1 MPLRR
6 HPLMGALIL
15 VALLALVG
23 AVSLSLGARS
33 VPVGEVV
40 DILRGMPASD
50 GFAAAVVLERVPRVV
65 LCLLAGAALG
75 VSGLLM
81 QVVTRNPV
89 ADPSILGVN
98 SGASLAVV
106 WGIAFLGITTA
117 PQYMALAI
125 LGAAVTAFLVFGV
138 GSVGGTTPLKLA
150 LAGTAVSVALS
161 SFVSIIVMPRSNV
174 MDTFR
179 FWQMGSVSGASWESI
194 AILWPVCLVGLL
206 VSLACSSSL
215 EVLALG
221 DDAAVG
227 LGARPGLVRL
237 VASSVAVLLCGATT
251 ALAGPIGFVGLMA
264 PHVVRLAW
272 HGGMRWQLVL
282 SALAGALVLTLSDAI
297 GKTVLAPSELE
308 VGIVTAAVGAPVF
321 IVVAIV
327 ATSPRK
333 QRGDVGPSRLACGQA
348 AVRGEA
354 ESS

>member
-1 MPLRR
+1 MGLRR
-6 HPLMGALIL
+6 HPLLGAIILLI
-15 VALLALVG
+15 LLALVS
-23 AVSLSLGARS
+23 ALSLSRGARP
-33 VPVGEVV
+33 VPVGEVA
-40 DILRGMPASD
+40 DILRGVPVSD
-50 GFAAAVVLERVPRVV
+50 SFATAVVLERVPRLVF
-65 LCLLAGAALG
+65 CLLAGGALG

-81 QVVTRNPV
+81 QAVTRNPI

-117 PQYMALAI
+117 PQYTVLAI
-125 LGAAVTAFLVFGV
+125 LGAAITAFLVFGV
-138 GSVGGTTPLKLA
+138 GSVGGATPLKLA

-179 FWQMGSVSGASWESI
+179 MWQMGSVSGASWESL
-194 AILWPVCLVGLL
+194 AVLWPVCVVGMLMSLV
-206 VSLACSSSL
+206 CSSAL

-227 LGARPGLVRL
+227 LGAKPGLVRL
-237 VASSVAVLLCGATT
+237 AASAIAVLLCGATT

-272 HGGMRWQLVL
+272 RGSMRWQLVL

-297 GKTVLAPSELE
+297 GKSVLAPSELE
-308 VGIVTAAVGAPVF
+308 VGIVTAAVGAPIF
-321 IVVAIV
+321 IAVAIL
-327 ATSPRK
+327 ATSPTRARAL
-333 QRGDVGPSRLACGQA
+333 RG
-348 AVRGEA
+348 
-354 ESS
+354 SSHD